1 MIKVNH
7 ISKRLGNK
15 LVLNDISLCIED
27 GIIFGLIGA
36 NGAGK
41 STLLRTIAGIYKSEL
56 GNVLLDEQKV
66 FDHPEAKK
74 EILLISDEPYHFFHS
89 TLFEMKEFYK
99 AWYPQFDEVLYNTY
113 IQMFHLD
120 DKKPMRNYSK
130 GMKRQGF
137 IILGLAIAPRYL
149 LLDEAFDGLDP
160 IMRMKFKQAI
170 AQRIEE
176 KQMSV
181 IISSHNLKEMEDLC
195 DNFGM
200 LDEGVLDT
208 SGNVLEAVEQVHKYQ
223 LVFREEKDKEDFKDI
238 DYLSLQIESRV
249 VNIVIRGKEEKIEA
263 YLHTMHPLLLEVL
276 PVNLEEIFIYEVER
290 KELMRYE

>member
-7 ISKRLGNK
+7 VSKRLGDK
-15 LVLNDISLCIED
+15 LVLNDVSLTIED

-56 GNVLLDEQKV
+56 GCIFLDNEKV
-66 FDHPEAKK
+66 FDNPDCKK
-74 EILLISDEPYHFFHS
+74 EILLISDEPYFFFNAS
-89 TLFEMKEFYK
+89 LRDMKDFYK
-99 AWYPQFDEVLYNTY
+99 AWYPQLDETLYEKY
-113 IQMFHLD
+113 IQLFHLD
-120 DKKPMRNYSK
+120 DKKPMSNYSK

-160 IMRMKFKQAI
+160 MMRMQFKQAI

-195 DNFGM
+195 DSYGM

-208 SGNVLEAVEQVHKYQ
+208 SGNVLEAVDQVHKYQ
-223 LVFREEKDKEDFKDI
+223 MAFREEKHKEDFAALDT
-238 DYLSLQIESRV
+238 LSLQIESRV
-249 VNIVIRGKEEKIEA
+249 VNIVVRGNQEKIEA
-263 YLHTMHPLLLEVL
+263 YLRTMEPLLMEIL

-290 KELMRYE
+290 KELMRHE

>member
-7 ISKRLGNK
+7 VSKRLGEK
-15 LVLNDISLCIED
+15 LVLNDVSLTIED

-56 GNVLLDEQKV
+56 GCIFLDNEKV
-66 FDHPEAKK
+66 YDNPACKK
-74 EILLISDEPYHFFHS
+74 EILLISDEPYFFFNAS
-89 TLFEMKEFYK
+89 LRDMKEFYK
-99 AWYPQFDEVLYNTY
+99 AWYPQLDEALYEKY
-113 IQMFHLD
+113 IQIFHLD
-120 DKKPMRNYSK
+120 DKKPMSNYSK

-137 IILGLAIAPRYL
+137 IILGLAIAPKYL

-160 IMRMKFKQAI
+160 MMRMQFKQAI

-195 DNFGM
+195 DSYGM

-208 SGNVLEAVEQVHKYQ
+208 SGNVLDAVDQVHKYQ
-223 LVFREEKDKEDFKDI
+223 MAFREEKHMEDFAALDI
-238 DYLSLQIESRV
+238 LSLQIESRV
-249 VNIVIRGKEEKIEA
+249 VNIVVRGNQEKIEA
-263 YLHTMHPLLLEVL
+263 YLRTMEPLLMEVL

-290 KELMRYE
+290 KELMRHE